1 VFKSSEAR
9 FYLPFFFDCG
19 RSPNYERLTP
29 LPYAARCG
37 CPSLKA
43 GGRSFSSVLKLDFGR
58 GCPMFVPHGRTWGF
72 SGGPFVEKWWHC
84 FSPLALL
91 HPRELSALFAASESH
106 PKPNP
111 PAKKVYRRNPL
122 QSANFMVILLCR
134 GLRGSQRPIPSA
146 ERPRTGSLPLPVGT
160 VAWLARRIS
169 WLGLARGK
177 EARIEGEARN
187 DGTERRTAQP
197 G

>member
-146 ERPRTGSLPLPVGT
+146 ERPWAGKPSGCPPAPWR
-160 VAWLARRIS
+160 
-169 WLGLARGK
+169 GLAR
-177 EARIEGEARN
+177 EEGSSN
-187 DGTERRTAQP
+187 RRRGAQ
-197 G
+197 